1 MGRYAITVTMT
12 QVRTHIQACTAHTLT
27 DDMFKLYLRGFKRR
41 IVNEGMYSRQAVE
54 KAIKNGKMSLP
65 MAQMFADYCLRN
77 A

>member
-12 QVRTHIQACTAHTLT
+12 EVRTHIQACTAHTLT

-41 IVNEGMYSRQAVE
+41 IVNEGVYSRQAVE
-54 KAIKNGKMSLP
+54 KAIKNGRMSLP

>member
-1 MGRYAITVTMT
+1 MT

-27 DDMFKLYLRGFKRR
+27 DKQFDLYLRAFKRR
-41 IVNEGMYSRQAVE
+41 MERQGVYSRQAIE

>member
-1 MGRYAITVTMT
+1 MT
-12 QVRTHIQACTAHTLT
+12 EVRTHIQACTAHTLT

-41 IVNEGMYSRQAVE
+41 IVNEGVYSRQAVE
-54 KAIKNGKMSLP
+54 KAIKNGRMSLP